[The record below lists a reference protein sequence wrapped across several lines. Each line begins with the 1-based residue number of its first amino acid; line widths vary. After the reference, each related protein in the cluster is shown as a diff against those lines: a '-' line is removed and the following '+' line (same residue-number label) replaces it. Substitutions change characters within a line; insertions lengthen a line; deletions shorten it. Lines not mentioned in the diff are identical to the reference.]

1 MAEFFGVT
9 EYKIRKV
16 IHLTQLIPE
25 LQNILESTPKQL
37 NFACADLM
45 ADYDVESQT
54 AFVDICSIEG
64 YQINKSTMQYI
75 VQIGGKL
82 LAVKSDLLRRSFQF
96 FLFLGPC
103 LPPCGKN

>member
-1 MAEFFGVT
+1 MT

-54 AFVDICSIEG
+54 AFVDICSIEATR
-64 YQINKSTMQYI
+64 ST
-75 VQIGGKL
+75 
-82 LAVKSDLLRRSFQF
+82 S
-96 FLFLGPC
+96 
-103 LPPCGKN
+103 PPCNTLSVPASSCRTETVSFCRMAGARAKEEKKLKAPPKKITF

>member
-54 AFVDICSIEG
+54 AFCG
-64 YQINKSTMQYI
+64 YMQH
-75 VQIGGKL
+75 
-82 LAVKSDLLRRSFQF
+82 
-96 FLFLGPC
+96 
-103 LPPCGKN
+103 